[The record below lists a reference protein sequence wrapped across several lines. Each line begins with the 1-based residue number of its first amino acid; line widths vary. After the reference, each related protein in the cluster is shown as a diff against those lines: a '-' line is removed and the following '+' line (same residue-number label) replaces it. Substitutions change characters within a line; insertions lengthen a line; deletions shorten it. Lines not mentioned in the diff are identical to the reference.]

1 MALLNKWKREMNL
14 VLREAWQGVRR
25 TGIAGVISVATIGA
39 SLLVLGLVWQVI
51 ESGNALIDRLRA
63 RVEIDIY
70 LKDGISPQRVIALRR
85 TLEAR
90 SEVAGIVYVDQD
102 AAAREFRSRF
112 GLGTVDA
119 LSSNP
124 LPASLRVRISPGE
137 NMPRRA
143 RTVAR
148 SVTGHVDVEGVNVGE
163 VWADSLA
170 RFVQVTT
177 GIGLA
182 LGCAMCFACVFAVSH
197 ATKLMVLAQR
207 NAIEIMR
214 LVGATDITVWMIF
227 GTAGAI
233 LGFVGGVLAPLM
245 LAYIAPWWAVRVPDL
260 TVTPT
265 IELVFC
271 LVVLGTVLGAVGS
284 WSSLNRMLREIA

>member
-1 MALLNKWKREMNL
+1 MNL
-14 VLREAWQGVRR
+14 SLVFREALQGVMR

-39 SLLVLGLVWQVI
+39 SLLVLGFFWQVI
-51 ESGNALIDRLRA
+51 ESGNALLNRLRA

-70 LKDGISPQRVIALRR
+70 LKDSVSSQRVIALRR

-90 SEVAGIVYVDQD
+90 PEVAEIVYVDQE
-102 AAAREFRSRF
+102 AAAREFRSLF

-124 LPASLRVRISPGE
+124 LPASFRVRISPGE

-143 RTVAR
+143 RAVAR
-148 SVTGHVDVEGVNVGE
+148 SVTGHSAVEGVNVGE

-207 NAIEIMR
+207 DALEIMR
-214 LVGATDITVWMIF
+214 LVGATNTTVWMIF
-227 GTAGAI
+227 GTGGAL
-233 LGFVGGVLAPLM
+233 LGFVGGFLAPLM
-245 LAYIAPWWAVRVPDL
+245 LAYISPWWAVRVPDL

-265 IELVFC
+265 IELAFC
-271 LVVLGTVLGAVGS
+271 LVVLGTILGAIGS
-284 WSSLNRMLREIA
+284 WASLNHMLREIA

>member
-1 MALLNKWKREMNL
+1 MNL
-14 VLREAWQGVRR
+14 SLVFREALQGVMR

-39 SLLVLGLVWQVI
+39 SLLVLGFFWQVI
-51 ESGNALIDRLRA
+51 ESGNALLNRLRA

-70 LKDGISPQRVIALRR
+70 LKDSVSSQRVIALRR

-90 SEVAGIVYVDQD
+90 PEVAEIVYVDQE
-102 AAAREFRSRF
+102 AAAREFRSLF

-124 LPASLRVRISPGE
+124 LPASFRVRISPGE

-143 RTVAR
+143 RAVAR
-148 SVTGHVDVEGVNVGE
+148 SVTGHSAVEGVNVGE

-182 LGCAMCFACVFAVSH
+182 LGCAMCICSKPCDQVDGA
-197 ATKLMVLAQR
+197 
-207 NAIEIMR
+207 
-214 LVGATDITVWMIF
+214 GATRC
-227 GTAGAI
+227 
-233 LGFVGGVLAPLM
+233 P
-245 LAYIAPWWAVRVPDL
+245 
-260 TVTPT
+260 
-265 IELVFC
+265 
-271 LVVLGTVLGAVGS
+271 
-284 WSSLNRMLREIA
+284 

>member
-1 MALLNKWKREMNL
+1 MNL
-14 VLREAWQGVRR
+14 SLVFREALQGVMR

-39 SLLVLGLVWQVI
+39 SLLVLGFFWQVI
-51 ESGNALIDRLRA
+51 ESGNALLNRLRS

-70 LKDGISPQRVIALRR
+70 LKDGVSPQRVVALRR

-90 SEVAGIVYVDQD
+90 SEVGGIVYVDQD
-102 AAAREFRSRF
+102 AAAREFRSLF

-119 LSSNP
+119 LSRNP

-143 RTVAR
+143 RAVAR
-148 SVTGHVDVEGVNVGE
+148 SITGHSAVEGVNVGE
-163 VWADSLA
+163 VWADSLEH
-170 RFVQVTT
+170 FIEVIT

-182 LGCAMCFACVFAVSH
+182 LGCMLCFACAFAVSH

-207 NAIEIMR
+207 DAIEIMR
-214 LVGATDITVWMIF
+214 LVGATNTTVRMIF
-227 GTAGAI
+227 GAGGAL
-233 LGFVGGVLAPLM
+233 LGFVGGFLAPLL
-245 LAYIAPWWAVRVPDL
+245 LAYIASSWAVRVPDL

-265 IELVFC
+265 IELAFC
-271 LVVLGTVLGAVGS
+271 LVVLGTVLGAIGS
-284 WSSLNRMLREIA
+284 WASLNRMLREIA